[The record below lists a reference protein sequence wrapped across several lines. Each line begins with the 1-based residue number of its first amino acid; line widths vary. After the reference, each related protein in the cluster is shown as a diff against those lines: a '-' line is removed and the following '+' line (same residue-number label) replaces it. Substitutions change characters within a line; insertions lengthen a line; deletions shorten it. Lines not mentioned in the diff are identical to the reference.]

1 MSDSTLLPSETQ
13 WTEQQMSNET
23 NAESHDSN
31 MMPLNWFALLLLPIP
46 VWIFFGNLSVLIVI
60 FENPSLRKTWSNKII
75 FSLALTDM
83 SIAVIVMPF
92 AAISQVCCSYL
103 INSFPKLFSVIIW
116 FFFYNLDFQQLL
128 GLWIFTLFFLYN
140 HRRLLLF
147 QFDYAS
153 IANRS
158 QSIRSYCLANQ
169 ISTCQ

>member
-60 FENPSLRKTWSNKII
+60 FENPSLQKTWSNKII

-103 INSFPKLFSVIIW
+103 INSFPKLFSVIIC
-116 FFFYNLDFQQLL
+116 FFF
-128 GLWIFTLFFLYN
+128 IT
-140 HRRLLLF
+140 
-147 QFDYAS
+147 
-153 IANRS
+153 
-158 QSIRSYCLANQ
+158 
-169 ISTCQ
+169 